1 MTNSRQTEQLNMFA
15 QEKLDKLESLQRRRV
30 LHPTERGMA
39 SSAMRDGHMVLSFC
53 DNDYLGLSQHP
64 RVIAAAGASAIRHGA
79 GSGGSRLICGDSP
92 LNHEL
97 ESLISQIKGMEATRL
112 FGSGY
117 LANIALA
124 PALVGRGDIIVMD
137 ELSHACMHAGATLS
151 GAEIRVF
158 RHNDV
163 DHARSL
169 LVDNRPEGSR
179 ALLMTETVFS
189 MDGDLAPL
197 EALGELCDAHDA
209 WMMTDDAHG
218 FGIIKQANPAPIQMG
233 TLSKAAGVYGGYV
246 SGPAKL
252 MDLFITR
259 ARPFVFHTGLPPQ
272 VLGAAIESL
281 KVMRDEPQLAQA
293 AMNNARNFCRIV
305 GLPDPQSTIV
315 PVIIGGEEE
324 TMALMQKLLDAGYH
338 VAGIRPPTVPVG
350 TSRLRVTFSAA
361 HEEEDVVGLAETLR
375 SLLNEIRTDMQVV

>member
-1 MTNSRQTEQLNMFA
+1 
-15 QEKLDKLESLQRRRV
+15 
-30 LHPTERGMA
+30 
-39 SSAMRDGHMVLSFC
+39 
-53 DNDYLGLSQHP
+53 
-64 RVIAAAGASAIRHGA
+64 
-79 GSGGSRLICGDSP
+79 
-92 LNHEL
+92 
-97 ESLISQIKGMEATRL
+97 
-112 FGSGY
+112 
-117 LANIALA
+117 
-124 PALVGRGDIIVMD
+124 
-137 ELSHACMHAGATLS
+137 
-151 GAEIRVF
+151 
-158 RHNDV
+158 
-163 DHARSL
+163 
-169 LVDNRPEGSR
+169 
-179 ALLMTETVFS
+179 
-189 MDGDLAPL
+189 
-197 EALGELCDAHDA
+197 
-209 WMMTDDAHG
+209 
-218 FGIIKQANPAPIQMG
+218 
-233 TLSKAAGVYGGYV
+233 
-246 SGPAKL
+246 GPAKL